1 MTNLDRLMELI
12 LAGVFLWIGFRK
24 ILSFKR
30 RPKAL
35 GARNRRLPL
44 GLPYGFVVAIGI
56 FEIIAALGLVAPIGS
71 AQPASTA
78 LVAATGLALL
88 ALMTAILN
96 ARRNRAAAPSVALFL
111 MALFVIVGHTI

>member
-1 MTNLDRLMELI
+1 MEFI

-24 ILSFKR
+24 IFSFQR

-35 GARNRRLPL
+35 GASNRRRPL

-56 FEIIAALGLVAPIGS
+56 FEIVAALGLVMPFGS

-88 ALMTAILN
+88 ALMAAILN
-96 ARRNRAAAPSVALFL
+96 TRRHRSAAPSVALFL
-111 MALFVIVGHTI
+111 MALFVIVGHTL